1 MTTAAEPSENPD
13 LRAVDGRVPGR
24 RGMAT
29 RQRLLQCTSDLLE
42 TTSYRD
48 LKVVD
53 IAREA
58 GTSPATFYQY
68 FPDAESALLALADRL
83 VGEGGQ
89 RLIQPLRSADWQGSN
104 AYLACEAVAD
114 AFLDFWAD
122 HSALMA
128 VIDLAALEGDQR
140 FRDCRIQLLNTFTVA
155 ATEVLTRQRDAGFA
169 AAEVDPEATAVVL
182 VSMLSHVAAH
192 QLGITQ
198 AGVSL
203 EHLRDAMAR
212 VMYNS
217 PLGKTD
223 TFGTTI

>member
-1 MTTAAEPSENPD
+1 MTSDSEPSKNSD
-13 LRAVDGRVPGR
+13 LRAVDGRLPGW
-24 RGMAT
+24 RGRAT
-29 RQRLLQCTSDLLE
+29 RQRLLECTSDLLE

-53 IAREA
+53 IARA
-58 GTSPATFYQY
+58 ANTSPGTFYQY

-89 RLIQPLRSADWQGSN
+89 RLIRPLKAANWHGEN

-114 AFLDFWAD
+114 AFLEFWAD
-122 HSALMA
+122 HSAMMA
-128 VIDLAALEGDQR
+128 VIDLAALQGDQR

-155 ATEVLTRQRDAGFA
+155 ATNVLTQQKQAGFA
-169 AAEVDPEATAVVL
+169 AAEVDAEATAVVL

-192 QLGITQ
+192 QTGI
-198 AGVSL
+198 AESGVAI